1 MRQMMIK
8 YDKDQSGHLDA
19 EELCVLLS
27 DLGEGMPTVEQAKE
41 LMASVWDEGVVWV
54 KIDAS
59 SSPAFGGQRKRPGAW
74 MGGDDVDS
82 PKSPPSGNTAPKQ
95 GMGAEFI
102 GALVMAW
109 YVMVDKEKAL
119 KGGETRS
126 RGCVVQ

>member
-1 MRQMMIK
+1 MRQMMVK
-8 YDKDQSGHLDA
+8 YDKDQSGALD
-19 EELCVLLS
+19 EEEICVLLG
-27 DLGEGMPTVEQAKE
+27 DLGEGVPTVAQAAE
-41 LMASVWDEGVVWV
+41 LMASVWEEGIVWV

-74 MGGDDVDS
+74 MGGDDLDS
-82 PKSPPSGNTAPKQ
+82 PKSPPKNLPNKVRSV
-95 GMGAEFI
+95 GAEFN

-119 KGGETRS
+119 KAAETKS